1 MREAMKGNTIVRGL
15 LLSGFVAVALPV
27 FAHHSFQAEYDG
39 SKYIYVSGTLTKV
52 EWANPHIHFYV
63 NAKGTDGEEKL
74 WNFEGSATTLVE
86 RNGTHRV
93 DLLASIGKE
102 VTVRAAPARAIPT
115 RGAAETIKTADG
127 VERVVGGKRYSGE
140 TPGNN

>member
-1 MREAMKGNTIVRGL
+1 MKRNTIAHGFL
-15 LLSGFVAVALPV
+15 LLGLMTLAVPV
-27 FAHHSFQAEYDG
+27 LAHHSFQAEYDG
-39 SKYIYVSGTLTKV
+39 SKFIYISGTLMKV
-52 EWANPHIHFYV
+52 DWSNPHIHFFV
-63 NAKGTDGEEKL
+63 SAKGADGTLTL

-93 DLLASIGKE
+93 DLLGSIGKE

-127 VERVVGGKRYSGE
+127 VERVVGGRRFSGE
-140 TPGNN
+140 APGNN

>member
-1 MREAMKGNTIVRGL
+1 VRGF
-15 LLSGFVAVALPV
+15 LSFTFIALALPV

-39 SKYIYVSGTLTKV
+39 SKFIYVSGTLTKV
-52 EWANPHIHFYV
+52 DWSNPHIHFFV
-63 NAKGTDGEEKL
+63 NAKGTDGTLTL

-93 DLLASIGKE
+93 DLLSSIGKE

-127 VERVVGGKRYSGE
+127 VERVVGGRRYSGE
-140 TPGNN
+140 TGNN

>member
-1 MREAMKGNTIVRGL
+1 MTRNTTVRGFL
-15 LLSGFVAVALPV
+15 LFGFLTLALPV

-39 SKYIYVSGTLTKV
+39 SKFIYVSGTLTKV

-63 NAKGTDGEEKL
+63 NAKGTDGKETL

-93 DLLASIGKE
+93 DLLSSIGKE
-102 VTVRAAPARAIPT
+102 VTVRAAPAREIPT

-127 VERVVGGKRYSGE
+127 VERVVGGRRYTGE
-140 TPGNN
+140 GGNN

>member
-1 MREAMKGNTIVRGL
+1 MKRNTTVRGFL
-15 LLSGFVAVALPV
+15 LCGFLTLALPV
-27 FAHHSFQAEYDG
+27 VAHHSFQAEYDG
-39 SKYIYVSGTLTKV
+39 SKFIYVSGTLTKV

-63 NAKGTDGEEKL
+63 NAKGTDGKETL

-93 DLLASIGKE
+93 DLLANIGKE
-102 VTVRAAPARAIPT
+102 VTVRAAPARLIPT

-127 VERVVGGKRYSGE
+127 VERVVGGRRYSGE
-140 TPGNN
+140 SGGNN